1 MTNDLW
7 QTFDTL
13 ARPDDAATVN
23 DGTKSVEILR
33 TRAALEALERE
44 LSEFLANASR

>member
-1 MTNDLW
+1 MTNDVW
-7 QTFDTL
+7 QTFDTF
-13 ARPDDAATVN
+13 ASPDDAATVD
-23 DGTKSVEILR
+23 DGAKSAEMRR